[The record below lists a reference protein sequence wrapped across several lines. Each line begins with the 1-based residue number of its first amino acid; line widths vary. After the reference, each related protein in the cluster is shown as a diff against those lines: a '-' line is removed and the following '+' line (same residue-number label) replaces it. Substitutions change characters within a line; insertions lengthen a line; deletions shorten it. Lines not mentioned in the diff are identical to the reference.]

1 MRNSLQDALYQAH
14 PGLFRQ
20 RTLPLTESGM
30 GRGFEC
36 GDGWYGILDGL
47 CDALTTHSRQTGH
60 PPIVAVQVKEKLGD
74 LRFYVDGDCEWCRG
88 AIDFS
93 SAMSRHV
100 CEETGR
106 PGMLMIRARRIRTL
120 AEDVG
125 YANGYRRPETEAEER
140 VEDGPKPTEEGLPP
154 GWLTIASVLMSIVA
168 QRMPHAALRFGCGDG
183 ELVVDSQ
190 NNEAWLSGSIACAR
204 ALSTRTDPV
213 TGVMRI
219 PSSDD

>member
-1 MRNSLQDALYQAH
+1 MRRSLQDALYAAY
-14 PGLFRQ
+14 PALFRQ
-20 RTLPLTESGM
+20 RSLPPTESSM
-30 GRGFEC
+30 ARGIEC

-47 CDALTTHSRQTGH
+47 CDVLMTHGH
-60 PPIVAVQVKEKLGD
+60 QARHSPIEATQVKEKFAG
-74 LRFYVDGDCEWCRG
+74 LRFSKYGDCDWCEG
-88 AIDFS
+88 AIQFA
-93 SAMSRHV
+93 SAISCHT

-106 PGMLMIRARRIRTL
+106 PGILMTRARRIRTL

-125 YANGYRRPETEAEER
+125 HANGYRRPGTEAEER

-154 GWLTIASVLMSIVA
+154 GWLTIASVLRSIVA

-213 TGVMRI
+213 TGIMRI